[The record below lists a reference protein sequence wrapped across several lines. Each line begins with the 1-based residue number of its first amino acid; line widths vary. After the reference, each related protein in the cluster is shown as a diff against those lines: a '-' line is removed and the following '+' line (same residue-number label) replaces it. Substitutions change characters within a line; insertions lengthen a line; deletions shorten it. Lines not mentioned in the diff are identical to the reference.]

1 MRTFTFVGAI
11 ALAEVIGDNT
21 VVERVDLRDND
32 IRVAGLMALALAHR
46 VSHHLFRLDMKR
58 NLRVEQVQQS
68 VFCD

>member
-1 MRTFTFVGAI
+1 M
-11 ALAEVIGDNT
+11 AEVIGDNT